1 MGQEYEII
9 GYPKL
14 RHIRIFIDEVRYR
27 SQHLHAEYECCFGLK
42 GKAVFQ
48 TLSKKVG
55 IGEGEI
61 VFFDSDE
68 VHSINTE
75 EGSFTGLFVQISNHF
90 LREYVPEIHTMS
102 YQSMNLT
109 HVLDPAEN
117 KMFFQKTLDM
127 ASSYFQQQDSY
138 KLKTIAYA
146 LELFDLIKRKVP
158 NVHLAQ
164 KDLDSRKKNAKRLSR
179 ITGYID
185 QNLDAKLGLSEI
197 AESEGI
203 TPCHLS
209 HLFSHNL
216 GITFQDYINNRRLER
231 AVSLIRIPQKRI
243 IDIAYEA
250 GFSDPK
256 YMTNM
261 FKKRFHC
268 TPNEFRSQNIPVSV
282 ESSPLDRD
290 ILEHIFTD
298 EEAIKFL
305 SSYSVASK

>member
-1 MGQEYEII
+1 MSQEYEII

-14 RHIRIFIDEVRYR
+14 RHVRIFIDEIRYR
-27 SQHLHAEYECCFGLK
+27 SQHLHAEYEFCFGLK
-42 GKAVFQ
+42 GKAMFQ
-48 TLSKKVG
+48 TLSKK
-55 IGEGEI
+55 IELREGEV

-68 VHSINTE
+68 VHSINAE

-90 LREYVPEIHTMS
+90 LKEYIPEIHTRS

-109 HVLDPAEN
+109 RLLDAQENAVL
-117 KMFFQKTLDM
+117 FQKTLEM
-127 ASSYFQQQDSY
+127 ANVYFQQQVSY
-138 KLKTIAYA
+138 KLKTIDYV
-146 LELFDLIKRKVP
+146 LELFALIQRKIP

-164 KDLDSRKKNAKRLSR
+164 KDLDTRKKNAKRLSR

-197 AESEGI
+197 AENEGI

-216 GITFQDYINNRRLER
+216 GITFQDYVNNRRLER
-231 AVSLIRIPQKRI
+231 AVSLIQIPQKRI
-243 IDIAYEA
+243 TDIAYEA

-268 TPNEFRSQNIPVSV
+268 TPNEFRNQNIPVSV

-298 EEAIKFL
+298 EEALKFL
-305 SSYSVASK
+305 DSYSVTSK